1 MSSAGTTT
9 GTMRSI
15 CRRAAMVLTILG
27 ALMKASPAAAAC
39 DGGEA
44 ELNEAIGAALG
55 AWSSA
60 NRAVYTRA
68 RAVVEACVKDTRD
81 VLAPE
86 TVAAWFRFEAVDVLF
101 QKRDVAAARLM
112 LAASHNVDPDFAWD
126 GSVLASNPDLP
137 PMIEEAKALA
147 TGDPVPLAQDR
158 ALRTYIN
165 GRPAEERPVLVPVL
179 LQVESPGVGVL
190 LTRVLG
196 PGEGWKPAEVPGYE
210 LAQSA
215 WARRQRS
222 STVLVKTGGGLL
234 LSAGLVSGGAA
245 LGSYLIR
252 RDSDDPDVV
261 YNGIMVGVGGQLGAV
276 ALAGAGLTSLTLG
289 VRMRW

>member
-1 MSSAGTTT
+1 MSSARTTT
-9 GTMRSI
+9 GTTRSI
-15 CRRAAMVLTILG
+15 LRNLRLVLTVCGALGARAAT
-27 ALMKASPAAAAC
+27 AAC

-68 RAVVEACVKDTRD
+68 REQAEACVQDTRD
-81 VLAPE
+81 VLAPA
-86 TVAAWFRFEAVDVLF
+86 TVAAWFRFQAVDVLF

-112 LAASHNVDPDFAWD
+112 LAASHQVDPDFAWD

-137 PMIEEAKALA
+137 PMIEEAKALPA
-147 TGDPVPLAQDR
+147 GDLVPVARDQS
-158 ALRTYIN
+158 LRTYVN
-165 GRPAEERPVLVPVL
+165 GRAATERPVLVPVL

-196 PGEGWKPAEVPGYE
+196 PGEDWRPADVPGYE

-215 WARRQRS
+215 WERRRRS
-222 STVLVKTGGGLL
+222 SGVAIKTGGGLL
-234 LSAGLVSGGAA
+234 LGAGLLSGGAA
-245 LGSYLIR
+245 VGSYLVR
-252 RDSDDPDVV
+252 RDSEDPDVV
-261 YNGIMVGVGGQLGAV
+261 LNGIMLGVGGQIGAAV
-276 ALAGAGLTSLTLG
+276 LAGAGLTSLTIG
-289 VRMRW
+289 IRMRW

>member
-1 MSSAGTTT
+1 MRSATTT
-9 GTMRSI
+9 MGTGSSI
-15 CRRAAMVLTILG
+15 LRGALLVLMVCGALG
-27 ALMKASPAAAAC
+27 ARPAVAAC

-44 ELNEAIGAALG
+44 ELTEAIGAALG

-68 RAVVEACVKDTRD
+68 RASAEACVQSTRD

-86 TVAAWFRFEAVDVLF
+86 TVAAWFRFQAVDVLF

-112 LAASHNVDPDFAWD
+112 LAASHQVDPDFAWD

-147 TGDPVPLAQDR
+147 AGDLVPIAQDQ
-158 ALRTYIN
+158 ALRTYVN
-165 GRPAEERPVLVPVL
+165 GRAATERPVLVPVL

-190 LTRVLG
+190 VTRVLG
-196 PGEGWKPAEVPGYE
+196 PGEDWKPAEVPGYD

-215 WARRQRS
+215 WERRQRS
-222 STVLVKTGGGLL
+222 SGVAIKTGGALL

-245 LGSYLIR
+245 LGSALIR
-252 RDSDDPDVV
+252 RDSEDPEVV
-261 YNGIMVGVGGQLGAV
+261 LNGIMLGVGGQIGAAV
-276 ALAGAGLTSLTLG
+276 LAGAGLTSLTVG

>member
-9 GTMRSI
+9 GTVRSI
-15 CRRAAMVLTILG
+15 LRRATLVLTILG
-27 ALMKASPAAAAC
+27 ALVNANPAAAAC

-44 ELNEAIGAALG
+44 ELTEAIGAALG

-68 RAVVEACVKDTRD
+68 RASAEACLEGTRD
-81 VLAPE
+81 VLAPQ
-86 TVAAWFRFEAVDVLF
+86 TVAAWFRFQAVDVLF

-112 LAASHNVDPDFAWD
+112 LAASHNVDPDFAWES
-126 GSVLASNPDLP
+126 SVLASNPDLP
-137 PMIEEAKALA
+137 PMIEEARALP
-147 TGDPVPLAQDR
+147 TGDLVPLAQDR

-165 GRPAEERPVLVPVL
+165 GRASEERPALVPVL

-196 PGEGWKPAEVPGYE
+196 PGEDWKPAEVPGYE

-215 WARRQRS
+215 WVRRQHS
-222 STVLVKTGGGLL
+222 SGVLIKAGGGLL

-245 LGSYLIR
+245 LGSHLIR

-261 YNGIMVGVGGQLGAV
+261 LNGIMVSVGGQLGAA
-276 ALAGAGLTSLTLG
+276 ALAGAGLTTLTIG

>member
-1 MSSAGTTT
+1 MSSATTTMGTT
-9 GTMRSI
+9 SSSL
-15 CRRAAMVLTILG
+15 RRVLLVWSMCG
-27 ALMKASPAAAAC
+27 ALGVRPAVAAC

-44 ELNEAIGAALG
+44 ELTEAIGAALG

-68 RAVVEACVKDTRD
+68 RASAEACVQSTRD

-86 TVAAWFRFEAVDVLF
+86 TVAAWFRFQAVDVLF

-112 LAASHNVDPDFAWD
+112 LAASHQVDPDFAWD

-137 PMIEEAKALA
+137 PMIEEAKALSA
-147 TGDPVPLAQDR
+147 GDLVPIAQDQ
-158 ALRTYIN
+158 ALRTYVN
-165 GRPAEERPVLVPVL
+165 GRAATERPVLVPVL

-190 LTRVLG
+190 ATRVLG
-196 PGEGWKPAEVPGYE
+196 PGEDWKPAEVPGYD

-215 WARRQRS
+215 WERRQRS
-222 STVLVKTGGGLL
+222 SGVAIKTGGALL

-245 LGSYLIR
+245 LGSALIR
-252 RDSDDPDVV
+252 RDSEDPDVV
-261 YNGIMVGVGGQLGAV
+261 LNGIMLGVGGQIGAAV
-276 ALAGAGLTSLTLG
+276 LAGAGLTSLTVG